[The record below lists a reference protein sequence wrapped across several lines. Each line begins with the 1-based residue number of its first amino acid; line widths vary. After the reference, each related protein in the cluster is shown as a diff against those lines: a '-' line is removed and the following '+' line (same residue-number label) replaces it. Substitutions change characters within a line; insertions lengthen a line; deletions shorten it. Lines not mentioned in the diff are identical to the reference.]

1 MSVFHLEIAAPDGKM
16 YDGDAYMLAL
26 RGIDGELAILPGH
39 IPFVTALAPGAVR
52 VYTAKDAAPR
62 VGHASGGCLTVSPR
76 GTRLLAAD
84 FTWDGSPHADDGQ
97 RP

>member
-16 YDGDAYMLAL
+16 YDGDAYMLSL
-26 RGIDGELAILPGH
+26 RGIEGELAILPGH

-52 VYTAKDAAPR
+52 VYPSKNAAPR
-62 VGHASGGCLTVSPR
+62 VGHASGGCLTVSPN

-84 FTWDGSPHADDGQ
+84 FSWDGEPP
-97 RP
+97 RK

>member
-16 YDGDAYMLAL
+16 YNGDAYMLSL
-26 RGIDGELAILPGH
+26 RGIEGELAILPGH

-52 VYTAKDAAPR
+52 VYPAKDAAPR
-62 VGHASGGCLTVSPR
+62 VGHASGGCLTVSPN

-84 FTWDGSPHADDGQ
+84 FSWDGEPPRA
-97 RP
+97 